1 MISRRG
7 RYQSWS
13 STGKLETS
21 LGFPSRLLRYHVPGL
36 KTWSGKQLFLGVY
49 VTSKERREE
58 RGARAK
64 YRVPR

>member
-1 MISRRG
+1 MFSNQERSA
-7 RYQSWS
+7 QEMM
-13 STGKLETS
+13 L
-21 LGFPSRLLRYHVPGL
+21 YHVPGL

-49 VTSKERREE
+49 VTSKKRRE